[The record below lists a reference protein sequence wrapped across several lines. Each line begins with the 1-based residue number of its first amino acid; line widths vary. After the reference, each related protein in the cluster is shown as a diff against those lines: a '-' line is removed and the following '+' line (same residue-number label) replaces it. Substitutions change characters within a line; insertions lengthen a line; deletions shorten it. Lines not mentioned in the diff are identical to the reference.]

1 MNTIPQSD
9 GAAEPSADRTADG
22 DVDLVS
28 AVARGDRDALGALYD
43 RHAPLLLA
51 LGVRIF
57 SDRREAEDVL
67 HDVFVEVWKRA
78 GDYDPGRGSVKTW
91 LALRMRSRCLDR
103 VRSAA
108 YSRARALSDSGH
120 GDGDRASHAARADVE
135 GAPDRS
141 RVRAA
146 LAGLSDEQREVLELG
161 YFEGLSSAE
170 IAARVGVPVGTVK
183 SRVRIGIGH
192 LRRALGVVP

>member
-1 MNTIPQSD
+1 MDSPATES
-9 GAAEPSADRTADG
+9 AADADARAVG
-22 DVDLVS
+22 
-28 AVARGDRDALGALYD
+28 AVARGDREALGLLYD

-78 GDYDPGRGSVKTW
+78 GDYDPRRGSVKTW

-108 YSRARALSDSGH
+108 YSRGRPLSDAGEVER
-120 GDGDRASHAARADVE
+120 DRATHGAPAEVE

-146 LAGLSDEQREVLELG
+146 LTGLSDEQRVVLELG
-161 YFEGLSSAE
+161 YFEGLSSTE
-170 IAARVGVPVGTVK
+170 IAERLGVPVGTVK
-183 SRVRIGIGH
+183 SRVRIGLGH